1 MTVANYSLIDRN
13 GERQYSWSLL
23 CQVSN
28 PHTIFFMNDGSGSN
42 EWADWALSRL
52 CKALT
57 LIVCAAL
64 VTRSWLL
71 IMLCWWWRLKDR
83 SGYNATRMAPGC
95 QSCESNSNVSMSR
108 GSDAGPGSGLGPVSQ
123 GQRRSA
129 SLSASHLGNTLRW
142 LHCSPEVLVL
152 ARSGPNVSHI
162 DL

>member
-1 MTVANYSLIDRN
+1 MPRAWLQVARA
-13 GERQYSWSLL
+13 
-23 CQVSN
+23 V
-28 PHTIFFMNDGSGSN
+28 
-42 EWADWALSRL
+42 
-52 CKALT
+52 KAIPTCDL
-57 LIVCAAL
+57 
-64 VTRSWLL
+64 
-71 IMLCWWWRLKDR
+71 
-83 SGYNATRMAPGC
+83 
-95 QSCESNSNVSMSR
+95 SMSR